1 MDYLAALKNKIEENK
16 DEMISTLQELI
27 GVRSVVE
34 PAKGDMPFGA
44 GVQKAF
50 EYLLD
55 KGIQEG
61 FDVENVDNYGG
72 HIDFGGYLKDEKGNI
87 TAVNTETMGIVCHLD
102 TVPEG
107 DGWTH
112 PPFAGEIADGK
123 IFGRGAIDN
132 KGPAVSA
139 FFAMKALK
147 DLDLVPEK
155 RVRLILG
162 LDEETGWIGMTK
174 YLEKV
179 KAPDFG
185 FTPDAEFPAIH
196 AEKGVLIFDIAKKF
210 AKSEN
215 KGLELRTFKGG
226 EAANMVAANA
236 RVILRAEKKETYE
249 EIKAKVA
256 EFRETTKVQIH
267 TKVIGKTLEI
277 VTTGVSAHGA
287 RPESGINAISAMME
301 FLGGLAFGNE
311 DVNDFIDFYNQH
323 IGYELDGTALGC
335 GLVDEPSGNLILNVG
350 MIDMDSKAGRLTINI
365 RYPVTYNEDIVYD
378 AVMPIVNKYNF
389 GVIKGLHHKP
399 LYRPIDDPFIKTL
412 MDCYRDNTGDM
423 ETQPLVIGGGTYARA
438 MDHCVA
444 FGASFPGEH
453 EVAHQKDEY
462 LSIDSLMAMTNI
474 YADAIYRLAY
484 SPDQGGDKE

>member
-1 MDYLAALKNKIEENK
+1 MDYLAKLSDKIEENK
-16 DEMISTLQELI
+16 AEMIATLQELI
-27 GVRSVVE
+27 GIRSVVE
-34 PAKGDMPFGA
+34 PAKGDMPFGE

-50 EYLLD
+50 EYMLE
-55 KGIQEG
+55 KGRKEG
-61 FDVENVDNYGG
+61 FEADNIDNYGG
-72 HIDFGGYLKDEKGNI
+72 HIDFPGYLKDEKGNI

-112 PPFAGEIADGK
+112 PPFAGEVADGK
-123 IFGRGAIDN
+123 LYGRGAIDN

-139 FFAMKALK
+139 FFAMKAIK
-147 DLDLVPEK
+147 DLGLVPEK
-155 RVRLILG
+155 RIRLILG
-162 LDEETGWIGMTK
+162 LDEETGWIGMDY
-174 YLEKV
+174 YLKKV

-215 KGLELRTFKGG
+215 KGLELRSFKGG
-226 EAANMVAANA
+226 QAPNMVAANA
-236 RVILRAEKKETYE
+236 RVILRSDRKETYD

-256 EFRETTKVQIH
+256 EFREIAKVQVR

-277 VTTGVSAHGA
+277 VTIGTSAHGA
-287 RPESGINAISAMME
+287 TPEHGVNAISAMME
-301 FLGGLAFGNE
+301 LLGGMSFSNE
-311 DVNDFIDFYNQH
+311 DINDFIDFYNRH

-335 GLVDEPSGNLILNVG
+335 GLTDDASGNLILNVG
-350 MIDMDSKAGRLTINI
+350 MIDLDTRAVRLTINI
-365 RYPVTYNEDIVYD
+365 RYPVTFDEETVYN
-378 AVMPIVNKYNF
+378 AVMPVVNKYHF
-389 GVIKGLHHKP
+389 GVIKSLHHKP
-399 LYRPIDDPFIKTL
+399 LYRPLDDPFIKTL
-412 MDCYRDNTGDM
+412 MDCYRDNTGDL

-474 YADAIYRLAY
+474 YADAIYRLTTAEGLAMY
-484 SPDQGGDKE
+484 T